1 MCAKAIEWRIIF
13 LEKVVDTEVL
23 VVGAGNAAMAAAVA
37 AREQSADVVVLEK
50 APKSQ
55 RGGNSALTVH
65 MRFPYRGMEDLVAL
79 LSDVGE
85 EETWSLAERVR
96 DYKESDY
103 YDDIMAVTDGRSDPI
118 LAGIL
123 VSEAYRTVL
132 WMRSYGH
139 AWIPSHESP
148 TSANVVSFEGGGFAM
163 QERWFRAAE
172 RLGIP
177 VHYGTK
183 ALGLLQDR
191 AGRVTGIRARTGDR
205 DARYNSRA
213 VILAC
218 GGFESNPGMRTQYLG
233 AGWDKV
239 KLRGV
244 PFNTGDGLN
253 MALELD
259 AQPYGSWSTC
269 HASPQD
275 SNRPEYDVP
284 GPGVSG
290 AFWSRYSYPFGIMV
304 NVHGRRFVD
313 EGETWRG
320 LTYAKAGRA
329 ILSQPGG
336 FAFQVFDAEQRRR
349 GLIRGYEN
357 ATVYKSSTLGALAKD
372 LEIRDVSAFLETVRQ
387 FNDSIHEGEFHPFR
401 LDGKSASGITPPKSN
416 WALPISSPPFEAY
429 PTICGMTFTYG
440 GLKVTPS
447 AEVLHKSDRV
457 IPGLYA
463 AGEMVGGLWHDN
475 YPSGS
480 GMMAGAVFGRIAG
493 TKAAQQV
500 LSSN

>member
-1 MCAKAIEWRIIF
+1 MENA
-13 LEKVVDTEVL
+13 VDTEVL

-37 AREQSADVVVLEK
+37 ARERGADVVVLEK

-65 MRFPYRGMEDLVAL
+65 MRFPYRGIEDLLPL
-79 LSDVGE
+79 LSEVSDHE
-85 EETWSLAERVR
+85 RRSLAERVNP
-96 DYKESDY
+96 YTESDY
-103 YDDIMAVTDGRSDPI
+103 YDDIMAVTDGQSDTT
-118 LAGIL
+118 LAQIL
-123 VSEAYRTVL
+123 VSSAYETIL

-148 TSANVVSFEGGGFAM
+148 TSANVVSFDGGGFAM
-163 QERWFRAAE
+163 QERWYRAGE

-177 VHYGTK
+177 VHYETR
-183 ALGLLQDR
+183 AVELLHDQSG
-191 AGRVTGIRARTGDR
+191 AVTGVLARADDR
-205 DARYNSRA
+205 DVHYNSRA

-218 GGFESNPGMRTQYLG
+218 GSFESSSKMRAQFLG
-233 AGWDKV
+233 PGWDNV

-253 MALELD
+253 MALELG
-259 AQPYGSWSTC
+259 AQRYGSWSTC

-275 SNRPEYDVP
+275 SNRPEYDLP

-290 AFWSRYSYPFGIMV
+290 VYWSRYSYPFGIMV
-304 NVHGRRFVD
+304 NVEGRRFVD

-320 LTYAKAGRA
+320 LTYAKTGRA

-336 FAFQVFDAEQRRR
+336 IAFQIFDAEQRRR
-349 GLIRGYEN
+349 GLIRGYED
-357 ATVYKSSTLGALAKD
+357 ATVFKSNNLEILAKD
-372 LEIRDVSAFLETVRQ
+372 VGISDVSSFLETVRE
-387 FNDSIHEGEFHPFR
+387 FNESIQDGEFHPFR
-401 LDGKSASGITPPKSN
+401 LDGKSTSGMTPPKSN
-416 WALPISSPPFEAY
+416 WALPIATPPFEGF

-440 GLKVTPS
+440 GLRITPS
-447 AEVLHKSDRV
+447 AEVMHKNDRV

-475 YPSGS
+475 YPSGG

-493 TKAAQQV
+493 TKAAQRAGH
-500 LSSN
+500 S

>member
-1 MCAKAIEWRIIF
+1 MEN
-13 LEKVVDTEVL
+13 VVETEVL

-37 AREQSADVVVLEK
+37 AREQGADVVVLEK

-65 MRFPYRGMEDLVAL
+65 MRFPYQGMEDLVSL
-79 LSDVGE
+79 LSDVSE
-85 EETWSLAERVR
+85 EDSQSLAERVSA
-96 DYKESDY
+96 YTESDY
-103 YDDIMAVTDGRSDPI
+103 YDDIMEVTDGQSDPT

-123 VSEAYRTVL
+123 VSQAYSTVG

-148 TSANVVSFEGGGFAM
+148 TSANVVSFDGGGFAM

-177 VHYGTK
+177 VHYGTR
-183 ALGLLQDR
+183 ALELLQDR
-191 AGRVTGIRARTGDR
+191 AGRVMGVRARTGDR
-205 DARYNSRA
+205 ETRYNSRS

-218 GGFESNPGMRTQYLG
+218 GSFESSPEMRAQYLG

-275 SNRPEYDVP
+275 SNRPAYDVP

-290 AFWSRYSYPFGIMV
+290 VYWSRYSYPFGIMV

-320 LTYAKAGRA
+320 LTYAKTGRA

-336 FAFQVFDAEQRRR
+336 LSFQIFDAEQRRK
-349 GLIRGYEN
+349 GLIRGYED
-357 ATVYKSSTLGALAKD
+357 ATGHKSSTLEALAKD
-372 LEIRDVSAFLETVRQ
+372 LEIRDVGVFLETIRQ
-387 FNDSIHEGEFHPFR
+387 FNDSIHVGEFHPFR

-416 WALPISSPPFEAY
+416 WALPIASPPFEAY

-440 GLKVTPS
+440 GLKITPS
-447 AEVLHKSDRV
+447 AEVMHKDDSV

-475 YPSGS
+475 YPSGG

-493 TKAAQQV
+493 TQAAGHAQAGT
-500 LSSN
+500 

>member
-1 MCAKAIEWRIIF
+1 MEN
-13 LEKVVDTEVL
+13 VVDTEVL

-37 AREQSADVVVLEK
+37 ARERGADVVVLEK

-65 MRFPYRGMEDLVAL
+65 MRFPYQGMEDLVPL
-79 LSDVGE
+79 LSDVSE
-85 EETWSLAERVR
+85 EETQSLTERVGS
-96 DYKESDY
+96 YMESDY
-103 YDDIMAVTDGRSDPI
+103 FDDIMAVTDGQSDPT
-118 LAGIL
+118 LARIL
-123 VSEAYRTVL
+123 VSNAYDTVL

-148 TSANVVSFEGGGFAM
+148 TSANVVSFDGGGFAM
-163 QERWFRAAE
+163 QERWFHAAA

-177 VHYGTK
+177 VHYETT
-183 ALGLLQDR
+183 ALELLQDS
-191 AGRVTGIRARTGDR
+191 AGRVTGVRARTRDR
-205 DARYNSRA
+205 DVCYKSRA

-218 GGFESNPGMRTQYLG
+218 GSFESSPEMRAQHLG
-233 AGWDKV
+233 TDWDKV

-253 MALELD
+253 MALELG

-275 SNRPEYDVP
+275 SRRPDYDLP

-290 AFWSRYSYPFGIMV
+290 VYWSRYSYPFGIMV
-304 NVHGRRFVD
+304 NVNGRRFVD

-320 LTYAKAGRA
+320 LTYAKTGRA

-336 FAFQVFDAEQRRR
+336 LAFQVFDSAQRHK
-349 GLIRGYEN
+349 GLIRGYED
-357 ATVYKSSTLGALAKD
+357 ATGFKSSTLESLAKD
-372 LEIRDVSAFLETVRQ
+372 MGIRDVSAFLETVRE
-387 FNDSIHEGEFHPFR
+387 FNASIQDGEFHPFR
-401 LDGKSASGITPPKSN
+401 LDGKSTSGATPPKSN
-416 WALPISSPPFEAY
+416 WALPIVTPPFEAY

-440 GLKVTPS
+440 GLKITPS
-447 AEVLHKSDRV
+447 GEVLHESDRV

-475 YPSGS
+475 YPSGG

-493 TKAAQQV
+493 TKAAQQA
-500 LSSN
+500 LSGN

>member
-1 MCAKAIEWRIIF
+1 M
-13 LEKVVDTEVL
+13 EKVVDTEVL

-37 AREQSADVVVLEK
+37 AREQGADVVVLEK

-65 MRFPYRGMEDLVAL
+65 MRFPYRGIEDLEPL
-79 LSDVGE
+79 LSGVSE
-85 EETWSLAERVR
+85 EETRSLTERVSA
-96 DYKESDY
+96 YTESDY
-103 YDDIMAVTDGRSDPI
+103 YYDIMGVTDGQSDPT
-118 LAGIL
+118 LAQIL
-123 VSEAYRTVL
+123 VTEAYKTVL

-139 AWIPSHESP
+139 AWVPSHESP
-148 TSANVVSFEGGGFAM
+148 TSANVVSFDGGGFAM

-177 VHYGTK
+177 VHYETS
-183 ALGLLQDR
+183 ALDLLQDR
-191 AGRVTGIRARTGDR
+191 TGRVTGVRARSGDR
-205 DARYNSRA
+205 DVRYKSQA

-218 GGFESNPGMRTQYLG
+218 GSFESSPEMRAQYLG

-253 MALELD
+253 MALALG

-275 SNRPEYDVP
+275 SKRPDYDVP

-290 AFWSRYSYPFGIMV
+290 VYWSRYSYPFGITV

-320 LTYAKAGRA
+320 LTYAKTGRA

-336 FAFQVFDAEQRRR
+336 LAFQVFDAEQRRK
-349 GLIRGYEN
+349 GLIRGYED
-357 ATVYKSSTLGALAKD
+357 ATGHKSSTLDGLARD
-372 LEIRDVSAFLETVRQ
+372 LGLRNVRTFQETIRE
-387 FNDSIHEGEFHPFR
+387 FNESIQKSEFHPFR
-401 LDGKSASGITPPKSN
+401 LDGKSTSGVTPPKSN
-416 WALPISSPPFEAY
+416 WALPIATPPFEAY

-440 GLKVTPS
+440 GLKITPS
-447 AEVLHKSDRV
+447 AEVLHKNDRV

-463 AGEMVGGLWHDN
+463 AGEMVGGLWHNN
-475 YPSGS
+475 YPSGG

-493 TKAAQQV
+493 AKAAQQV
-500 LSSN
+500 LSGG

>member
-1 MCAKAIEWRIIF
+1 MEN
-13 LEKVVDTEVL
+13 LVDTDVL

-37 AREQSADVVVLEK
+37 AREQGADVVVLEK

-65 MRFPYRGMEDLVAL
+65 MRFPYQGVEDLVPL
-79 LSDVGE
+79 LSDISE
-85 EETWSLAERVR
+85 EETRSLAERVHA
-96 DYKESDY
+96 YTESDY
-103 YDDIMAVTDGRSDPI
+103 YADIMEVTDGQSDPT
-118 LAGIL
+118 LANIL
-123 VSEAYRTVL
+123 VSDAYETVL

-148 TSANVVSFEGGGFAM
+148 TSANVVSFDGGGFAM
-163 QERWFRAAE
+163 QDRWFSAAA

-177 VHYGTK
+177 VHYETR
-183 ALGLLQDR
+183 ALELLQDR
-191 AGRVTGIRARTGDR
+191 TDRVTGVRARTGDR
-205 DARYNSRA
+205 DVRYKSRA

-218 GGFESNPGMRTQYLG
+218 GSFESSPEMRAQYLG
-233 AGWDKV
+233 PGWDKI

-253 MALELD
+253 MALMLG
-259 AQPYGSWSTC
+259 AQTYGSWSTC

-275 SNRPEYDVP
+275 SRRPDYDVP

-290 AFWSRYSYPFGIMV
+290 VYWSRYSYPFGIMV
-304 NVHGRRFVD
+304 NVDGRRFVD

-320 LTYAKAGRA
+320 LTYAKTGRA
-329 ILSQPGG
+329 ILSQTGG
-336 FAFQVFDAEQRRR
+336 LAFQIFDAEQRRR
-349 GLIRGYEN
+349 GLIRGYKN
-357 ATVYKSSTLGALAKD
+357 ATVFKSNTLEALAKD
-372 LEIRDVSAFLETVRQ
+372 LVTIDVSVFLETVRQ
-387 FNDSIHEGEFHPFR
+387 FNDSTQDGEFNPFR
-401 LDGKSASGITPPKSN
+401 LDGKSTSGITPPKSN
-416 WALPISSPPFEAY
+416 WALPIATPPFEAY

-440 GLKVTPS
+440 GLKITPS
-447 AEVLHKSDRV
+447 AEVLHESDRI

-475 YPSGS
+475 YPSGG

-493 TKAAQQV
+493 TKAAQAV
-500 LSSN
+500 KTRG

>member
-1 MCAKAIEWRIIF
+1 MEN
-13 LEKVVDTEVL
+13 LVDTDVL
-23 VVGAGNAAMAAAVA
+23 VVGAGNAAISAAVA
-37 AREQSADVVVLEK
+37 AREQGADVVVLEK

-65 MRFPYRGMEDLVAL
+65 MRFPYRGMEDLVPL

-85 EETWSLAERVR
+85 DVTHSLAERVR
-96 DYKESDY
+96 AYTESDY
-103 YDDIMAVTDGRSDPI
+103 YTDIMEVTDGQSDPT
-118 LAGIL
+118 LANIL
-123 VSEAYRTVL
+123 VSDAYKTVL

-139 AWIPSHESP
+139 AWIPSHGSP
-148 TSANVVSFEGGGFAM
+148 TSANVVSFDGGGFAM

-172 RLGIP
+172 CLGIP
-177 VHYGTK
+177 VHYETE
-183 ALGLLQDR
+183 AVELLEDR
-191 AGRVTGIRARTGDR
+191 PGRVTGVKARTGDR
-205 DARYNSRA
+205 DIRYESQA

-218 GGFESNPGMRTQYLG
+218 GSFESSPEMRAQYLG

-253 MALELD
+253 MALELG
-259 AQPYGSWSTC
+259 AQRYGSWSTC

-275 SNRPEYDVP
+275 SKRPEYDLP

-290 AFWSRYSYPFGIMV
+290 VYWSRYSYPFGITV

-320 LTYAKAGRA
+320 LTYAKTGRA

-336 FAFQVFDAEQRRR
+336 LAFQIFDAEQRRR
-349 GLIRGYEN
+349 GLIRGYED
-357 ATVYKSSTLGALAKD
+357 ATGFKSNTLEALAKD
-372 LEIRDVSAFLETVRQ
+372 LEIHNVSAFLETVHQ
-387 FNDSIHEGEFHPFR
+387 FNVSIQDREFHPFR
-401 LDGKSASGITPPKSN
+401 LDGKSTSGITPPKSN
-416 WALPISSPPFEAY
+416 WALPIATPPFEAY

-440 GLKVTPS
+440 GLKITPS
-447 AEVLHKSDRV
+447 AEVLHESDRI

-475 YPSGS
+475 YPSGG

-493 TKAAQQV
+493 TKAGQAV
-500 LSSN
+500 KSGD

>member
-1 MCAKAIEWRIIF
+1 METATNT
-13 LEKVVDTEVL
+13 DVL

-37 AREQSADVVVLEK
+37 AREQGVEVRVLEK

-65 MRFPYRGMEDLVAL
+65 MRFPYRGMKDLTSL
-79 LSDVGE
+79 LSDVSE
-85 EETWSLAERVR
+85 AEKRSLAERVR
-96 DYKESDY
+96 DYSESDY
-103 YDDIMAVTDGRSDPI
+103 YEDIMAVTDGRSDPT
-118 LAGIL
+118 LARRL
-123 VSEAYRTVL
+123 VSEAYRTVG

-148 TSANVVSFEGGGFAM
+148 TSANVVSFDGGGFAM
-163 QERWFRAAE
+163 QERWFNAAE

-177 VHYGTK
+177 VHYETR
-183 ALGLLQDR
+183 ALELLQDR
-191 AGRVTGIRARTGDR
+191 AGRVTGVLARAGDR
-205 DARYNSRA
+205 DVRYKSRA

-218 GGFESNPGMRTQYLG
+218 GSFESSPEMRGQYLG

-253 MALELD
+253 MALELG
-259 AQPYGSWSTC
+259 AQPTGSWSTC

-275 SNRPEYDVP
+275 SHRPDYDVP

-290 AFWSRYSYPFGIMV
+290 VYWSRYSYPFGIMV
-304 NVHGRRFVD
+304 NVRGRRFVD

-320 LTYAKAGRA
+320 LTYAKTGRA
-329 ILSQPGG
+329 ILSQPRGL
-336 FAFQVFDAEQRRR
+336 AFQIFDAEQRRK
-349 GLIRGYEN
+349 GLIRGYED
-357 ATVYKSSTLGALAKD
+357 ATAFKSNSLEALAKD
-372 LEIRDVSAFLETVRQ
+372 LKLSNVEAFLETVRQ
-387 FNDSIHEGEFHPFR
+387 FNDSTRDGEFDPFR
-401 LDGKSASGITPPKSN
+401 LDGKSTSGITPPKSN
-416 WALPISSPPFEAY
+416 WALPIATPPFEAY

-440 GLKVTPS
+440 GLKISPS
-447 AEVLHKSDRV
+447 AEVLHENDRV

-475 YPSGS
+475 YPSGG

-500 LSSN
+500 LSGN